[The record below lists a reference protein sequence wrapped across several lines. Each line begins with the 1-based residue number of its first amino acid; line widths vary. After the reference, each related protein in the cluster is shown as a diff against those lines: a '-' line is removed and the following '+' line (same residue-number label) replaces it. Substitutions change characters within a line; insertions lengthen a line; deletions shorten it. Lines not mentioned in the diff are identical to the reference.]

1 MTSVN
6 HFWFGDAAVNSLF
19 FLTSSHEKED
29 VMKAVFYGAKDYA
42 VKPIVED
49 VFMSKVLKTLGEDC

>member
-1 MTSVN
+1 
-6 HFWFGDAAVNSLF
+6 
-19 FLTSSHEKED
+19 
-29 VMKAVFYGAKDYA
+29 MKAVFYGAKDYA